1 MHSRSLT
8 TIDVEKPGPG
18 YYSQEAGAWVL
29 SKYDDVLAGLKSS
42 GLRPAIPLL
51 SLSSGEVTGSNDD
64 GMQQHKHLMIAFED
78 LAANMGS
85 LHLILCGLDSSIAT
99 DSVDVVSSVIHP
111 NIRRLLE
118 GAFPAL
124 DNESLISAVGIYF
137 RSSAFPFD
145 RCYYEDAQ
153 AAYGLLR
160 QKLSPYGEISLQA
173 YIALATSVPA
183 LIANSWHLLLG
194 SRLQQEILLRDE
206 TKIPLF
212 VDECMRLASPAK
224 MLFRLTAA
232 LGDYPFGR
240 CKAGELV
247 ILVSSAANR
256 DPSVYE
262 SPNEV
267 RLGRRERSSLSFG
280 VGVHACVA
288 SKLVRS
294 ITVEFCA
301 LLLKIIKGGWSEAC
315 ASSDGEAMQYITS
328 LVISKKFQ

>member
-8 TIDVEKPGPG
+8 TIDVEKPAPG
-18 YYSQEAGAWVL
+18 YYSKEAGAWIL
-29 SKYDDVLAGLKSS
+29 STYVDVLAGLKSS
-42 GLRPAIPLL
+42 GLGPAIPLL
-51 SLSSGEVTGSNDD
+51 SLSSGGVTDSNDD
-64 GMQQHKHLMIAFED
+64 STQRHKHMMIAFED

-85 LHLILCGLDSSIAT
+85 LHFTLGELDSSMAT
-99 DSVDVVSSVIHP
+99 DSVDVVTSVIRP

-118 GAFPAL
+118 GLFPAL
-124 DNESLISAVGIYF
+124 DNGSLISAAGIYF

-145 RCYYEDAQ
+145 RGYYDDAQ

-160 QKLSPYGEISLQA
+160 QKLSPYGDISLQA

-194 SRLQQEILLRDE
+194 NRQQQEILLRDE

-224 MLFRLTAA
+224 MLFRQAA
-232 LGDYPFGR
+232 SGDYPFGR

-262 SPNEV
+262 SPNEF

-280 VGVHACVA
+280 AGVHTCVA
-288 SKLVRS
+288 SKMVRS
-294 ITVEFCA
+294 ITVDFCA